1 MTNIHE
7 QFEKA
12 SKSAVIERKIRV
24 NWLAS
29 DATLAEQDS
38 NRANDSVR
46 FTSNFVPPA

>member
-1 MTNIHE
+1 MANNYE

-24 NWLAS
+24 TWLPS
-29 DATLAEQDS
+29 DATLASEQS

-46 FTSNFVPPA
+46 HFHFSTL